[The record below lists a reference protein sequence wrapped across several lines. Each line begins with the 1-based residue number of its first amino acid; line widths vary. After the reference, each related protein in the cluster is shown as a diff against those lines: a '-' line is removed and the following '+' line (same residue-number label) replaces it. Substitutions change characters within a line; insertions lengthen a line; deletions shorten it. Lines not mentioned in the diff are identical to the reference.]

1 MAQARNSIDE
11 LLQSLSRGS
20 LSRREF
26 LQRAALLG
34 VSVSAAGSLLSACGS
49 GSSSSASPSV
59 SATAAGGKSLGTLN
73 VRSTLEVGFLDPAN
87 WSSPVD
93 VYTLA
98 AIHEGLVSYKPG
110 TWQVVN
116 TLAETFEPSADGLSY
131 HFVLKPGIQFHRGFG
146 EVTADDVKFSFE
158 RIAGLTKPKLAAA
171 YQADWGALKE
181 VKVASKY
188 EGTIIMKTPFAPLM
202 RSTLPVLS
210 GKILSKKAVTQL
222 GSGYVR
228 NPVGTGPY
236 EFTQWIPKQKVVL
249 TRFAGYSKANS
260 AYAPPAAA
268 AQIVFQEITD
278 DGAAQ
283 TALEAGDLDFAQIS
297 TAYVKLLA
305 NSPKFNLSRMPS
317 LNYEWVAMNV
327 RDPFLSNINVRKAI
341 RQAIDVP
348 GILEAAYNGVW
359 PRANAIIPQ
368 AMGLGYWPQ
377 APAYNRDV
385 AKAQAYMQAAGV
397 SKAKVSLTI
406 VDAAADRTA
415 AQVIQQ
421 NLADIGLTVTI
432 NIQDAA
438 SFWAIPGNGGGGAK
452 RQLVYNY
459 YVTEPDPYWSMEWW
473 VTSQMNLWNWS
484 EWSNKQFDS
493 LFEQGAATL
502 DTAKRQQIYQQMQQI
517 WDADANM
524 VWIAFIT
531 NPYAYKK
538 SVAAVFRPDGDPM
551 FWRFTGA

>member
-1 MAQARNSIDE
+1 MAQAHDSIDE
-11 LLQSLSRGS
+11 LLRSLNRGGM
-20 LSRREF
+20 SRREF

-34 VSVSAAGSLLSACGS
+34 VSVSVAGSLLSACGS
-49 GSSSSASPSV
+49 GSSATPSASAS
-59 SATAAGGKSLGTLN
+59 AAGGKSLGTLN
-73 VRSTLEVGFLDPAN
+73 VRSTLEVGILDPAN

-93 VYTLA
+93 VYVLD
-98 AIHEGLVSYKPG
+98 AISEGLVSYKPG
-110 TWQVVN
+110 TWEVVN
-116 TLAETFEPSADGLSY
+116 TLADTFEPSSDGLSY
-131 HFVLKPGIQFHRGFG
+131 HFVLKQGIPFHRNFG

-181 VKVASKY
+181 VKVESKY
-188 EGTIIMKTPFAPLM
+188 AGTIIMNTPFAPLM

-236 EFTQWIPKQKVVL
+236 EFTQWVPKQKVVL
-249 TRFAGYSKANS
+249 TRFADYGKANS
-260 AYAPPAAA
+260 AYAPPPAAQ
-268 AQIVFQEITD
+268 QIVFQEITD

-283 TALEAGDLDFAQIS
+283 TALQSGDLDFAQIS
-297 TAYVKLLA
+297 TAYVKLLT
-305 NSPKFNLSRMPS
+305 NSPKFNLVHMPT

-327 RDPFLSNINVRKAI
+327 TDPFLSNINVRKAI

-348 GILEAAYNGVW
+348 GILAAAYDGVW
-359 PRANAIIPQ
+359 QRANAIIPQ

-377 APAYNRDV
+377 APTYDRDV
-385 AKAQAYMQAAGV
+385 AKAKSYLSAAGV
-397 SKAKVSLTI
+397 SGGKVSLTI
-406 VDAAADRTA
+406 IDAPADRTA

-432 NIQDAA
+432 NVQDAA
-438 SFWAIPGNGGGGAK
+438 TFWEIPGQGGGGTN

-473 VTSQMNLWNWS
+473 VTSQKSLWNWC
-484 EWSNKQFDS
+484 EWSNKQFDQ

-502 DTAKRQQIYQQMQQI
+502 DTAKRTQVYQQMQQI

-524 VWIAFIT
+524 VWVAFIT
-531 NPYAYKK
+531 NPYAFKK
-538 SVAAVFRPDGDPM
+538 TVAAVFRPDGDPM

>member
-1 MAQARNSIDE
+1 MAQAHDSIDE
-11 LLQSLSRGS
+11 LLRSLNRGGM
-20 LSRREF
+20 SRREF

-34 VSVSAAGSLLSACGS
+34 VSVSVAGSLLSACGS
-49 GSSSSASPSV
+49 GSSSATPSASG
-59 SATAAGGKSLGTLN
+59 TAAGGKSLGTLN
-73 VRSTLEVGFLDPAN
+73 VRSTLEVGILDPAN

-93 VYTLA
+93 VYVLD
-98 AIHEGLVSYKPG
+98 AISEGLVSYKPG
-110 TWQVVN
+110 TWEVVN
-116 TLAETFEPSADGLSY
+116 TLADTFEPSSDGLSY
-131 HFVLKPGIQFHRGFG
+131 HFVLKQGILFHRNFG

-181 VKVASKY
+181 VKVESKY
-188 EGTIIMKTPFAPLM
+188 AGTIIMNTPFAPLM

-236 EFTQWIPKQKVVL
+236 EFTQWVPKQKVVL
-249 TRFAGYSKANS
+249 TRFADYGKANS
-260 AYAPPAAA
+260 AYAPPPAAQ
-268 AQIVFQEITD
+268 QIVFQEITD

-283 TALEAGDLDFAQIS
+283 TALQSGDLDFAQIS
-297 TAYVKLLA
+297 TAYVKLLT
-305 NSPKFNLSRMPS
+305 NSPKFNLVHMPT
-317 LNYEWVAMNV
+317 LNYEWIAMNV
-327 RDPFLSNINVRKAI
+327 TDPFLSNINVRKAI
-341 RQAIDVP
+341 RQAVDVP
-348 GILEAAYNGVW
+348 GILAAAYDGVW
-359 PRANAIIPQ
+359 QRANAIIPQ

-377 APAYNRDV
+377 APTYDRDV
-385 AKAQAYMQAAGV
+385 AKAKSYLSAAGV
-397 SKAKVSLTI
+397 SGGKLSLTI
-406 VDAAADRTA
+406 IDAPADRTA

-432 NIQDAA
+432 NVQDAA
-438 SFWAIPGNGGGGAK
+438 TFWEIPGQGGGGTN

-473 VTSQMNLWNWS
+473 VTSQKSLWNWC
-484 EWSNKQFDS
+484 EWSNKQFDQ
-493 LFEQGAATL
+493 LFEQGAITL
-502 DTAKRQQIYQQMQQI
+502 DPAKRTQIYQQMQQV

-531 NPYAYKK
+531 NPYAFKK

>member
-1 MAQARNSIDE
+1 MAQAHDAVDE
-11 LLQSLSRGS
+11 LLAGVCRGTM
-20 LSRREF
+20 SRREF

-34 VSVSAAGSLLSACGS
+34 VSFSAAGALLAACGS
-49 GSSSSASPSV
+49 GGGATSPSASASSV
-59 SATAAGGKSLGTLN
+59 GGKSLGTLN
-73 VRSTLEVGFLDPAN
+73 VRSTLEVGILDPAN

-93 VYTLA
+93 VYVLD
-98 AIHEGLVSYKPG
+98 AISEGLVSYKPG
-110 TWQVVN
+110 TWDVVN
-116 TLAETFEPSADGLSY
+116 TLAETFEPSSDGLQY
-131 HFVLKPGIQFHRGFG
+131 HFVLKQGIPFHRDFG

-181 VKVASKY
+181 VKVESKY
-188 EGTIIMKTPFAPLM
+188 AGTIIMKTPFAPLM

-210 GKILSKKAVTQL
+210 GKIMSKKAVTSL

-236 EFTQWIPKQKVVL
+236 EFTQWVPKQKVVL
-249 TRFAGYSKANS
+249 TRFAGYGKANS

-268 AQIVFQEITD
+268 QQIVFHEITD

-283 TALEAGDLDFAQIS
+283 TALQSGDLDFGQIS
-297 TAYVKLLA
+297 TAYVKLLT
-305 NSPKFNLSRMPS
+305 NSPKFDLVHMPT
-317 LNYEWVAMNV
+317 LNYEWIAMNV
-327 RDPFLSNINVRKAI
+327 TDPFLSNVNVRKAI

-348 GILEAAYNGVW
+348 GILAAAYDGVW
-359 PRANAIIPQ
+359 QRANGIIPQ
-368 AMGLGYWPQ
+368 AMDLGYWAQ
-377 APAYNRDV
+377 APQYNRDV
-385 AKAQAYMQAAGV
+385 AKAKSYLSAAGV
-397 SKAKVSLTI
+397 SGGKVSLTI
-406 VDAAADRTA
+406 IDAPADRTA

-421 NLADIGLTVTI
+421 NLADIGLTVNI
-432 NIQDAA
+432 NVQDAA
-438 SFWAIPGNGGGGAK
+438 TFWEIPGQGGGGTN

-473 VTSQMNLWNWS
+473 VTSQKSLWNWC
-484 EWSNKQFDS
+484 EWSNKQFDT
-493 LFEQGAATL
+493 LFEQGAGTL
-502 DTAKRQQIYQQMQQI
+502 DTTKRQQIYQQMQQI

-531 NPYAYKK
+531 NPYAFKK